1 MDRMTDYNDR
11 ERSTLRAAAFGAIYL
26 VSSADPGFFDMI
38 KESLAGSKALAN
50 SSPELRE
57 LLKSGG
63 IPQVQKGSPTEIES
77 GVLAALQ
84 QSTTILQSKGQPEL
98 DGFRNAVTSAV
109 DQVAEA
115 AGGGVA
121 ESEAVAAG
129 KVKSALGVA

>member
-1 MDRMTDYNDR
+1 MTEYSDQ
-11 ERSTLRAAAFGAIYL
+11 ERQTLRTAAFGALYL
-26 VSSADPGFFDMI
+26 VSSADPGFFDMV

-63 IPQVQKGSPTEIES
+63 LPKVPKGSPTEIES
-77 GVLAALQ
+77 GVLTALER
-84 QSTTILQSKGQPEL
+84 STTILQSKGQPDLE
-98 DGFRNAVTSAV
+98 GFRNAVTSAV

-121 ESEAVAAG
+121 DSEAAAIG
-129 KVKSALGVA
+129 KVRSALGVA

>member
-1 MDRMTDYNDR
+1 MTEYSDQ
-11 ERSTLRAAAFGAIYL
+11 ERQTLRSAAFGALYL
-26 VSSADPGFFDMI
+26 VSSADPGFFDMV

-50 SSPELRE
+50 SSPELRD

-63 IPQVQKGSPTEIES
+63 VPQVPKGSPTEIES
-77 GVLAALQ
+77 GILTALQ
-84 QSTTILQSKGQPEL
+84 RSTTILQSKGQPDL

-121 ESEAVAAG
+121 ASESVAIG

>member
-1 MDRMTDYNDR
+1 MTQYSDQ
-11 ERSTLRAAAFGAIYL
+11 ERQTLRSAAFGALYL
-26 VSSADPGFFDMI
+26 VSSADPGFFDMV

-63 IPQVQKGSPTEIES
+63 VPKLPKGSPTEIES
-77 GVLAALQ
+77 GVLSALQ
-84 QSTTILQSKGQPEL
+84 RSTMILESKGQPDL

-121 ESEAVAAG
+121 ESEAVAIG
-129 KVKSALGVA
+129 KVRSALGVA